1 MNLFSHSGIDIDP
14 RPFVLLDVYHHFSE
28 IIALGLMAYQR
39 LEIIGER
46 RSSEAELPLSP

>member
-1 MNLFSHSGIDIDP
+1 MNLFDHSGIDIDP

-28 IIALGLMAYQR
+28 IIELGLMAYQR

-46 RSSEAELPLSP
+46 RSSEAELSFSP

>member
-1 MNLFSHSGIDIDP
+1 MNLFDHSGIDIDP

-39 LEIIGER
+39 LKIFGER
-46 RSSEAELPLSP
+46 RSSESEHPLSP